1 LIFKIHIF
9 ILKQI
14 IYLTIF
20 STILR
25 AIGSAKRAIGKA
37 TIQAIINDSNHI
49 LKKFGVKPIARKVKI
64 SDIKKDIILAII
76 ATNK

>member
-1 LIFKIHIF
+1 MKNKSHSLVGVIMVSKSDWKTMIHCCD
-9 ILKQI
+9 
-14 IYLTIF
+14 T
-20 STILR
+20 
-25 AIGSAKRAIGKA
+25 
-37 TIQAIINDSNHI
+37 